1 MIGRESLTPRRVLA
15 VAILV
20 LVAPTVVAGVSHA
33 LGGTDAAVDGSGEQN
48 VADLTVVTAQGRSP
62 EVTSSPGGIEI
73 VNTTSKERVWAHDDD
88 RCMRYYDAEPVD
100 NSTLLITANCERDT
114 GGRIRL
120 AMEYNWRTN
129 TTERAFRIPRDTHDV
144 DKLGPHRYAVAD
156 IVDQTAYVYNYTAD
170 DTVDW
175 ASFRNVS
182 VRNGWRG
189 GYDWEYDF
197 TRRFPESAGG
207 EEGYDGD
214 YTHLNDIDAVDNGS
228 AFLLSPRDFNRVMLV
243 NRSTKAVEWTL
254 GSQDDTSVLAGQHHP
269 ALLSTDPP
277 TVLVG
282 DSLNHRVVEYRRV
295 AGREGADSL
304 DDDGDGWVRTWTYI
318 GMDVGG
324 LNWPR
329 DVHRLPNGN
338 TLVMDTGND
347 RVLEVAPN
355 GTTVWT
361 YETMANPFD
370 VDRYAH
376 GDQPRGPPMSAE
388 RDGNATATPAVGTPG
403 VSVIDRSH
411 RLAGWVLPAWVGEPA
426 FLGLVG
432 AGTLVVGWTVTEA
445 GLRVRRRL

>member
-1 MIGRESLTPRRVLA
+1 MVGRDSLTPRRAVVL
-15 VAILV
+15 AILV

-33 LGGTDAAVDGSGEQN
+33 LGGGDAAVSESGGQSVEN
-48 VADLTVVTAQGRSP
+48 LTIVTAQGRSP
-62 EVTSSPGGIEI
+62 EVAADPGGIEI
-73 VNTTSKERVWAHDDD
+73 VNTTSKERVWSHDDD
-88 RCMRYYDAEPVD
+88 RCLRYYDAEPVD

-114 GGRIRL
+114 GGRMRL
-120 AMEYNWRTN
+120 AMEYDWRAETID
-129 TTERAFRIPRDTHDV
+129 RAFRIPWDAHDV

-156 IVDQTAYVYNYTAD
+156 IADQTAYVYNYTAD

-175 ASFRNVS
+175 ASFRDHP

-197 TRRFPESAGG
+197 TRHFPESDGG

-214 YTHLNDIDAVDNGS
+214 YTHLNDIDAVGGDE

-243 NRSTKAVEWTL
+243 NRSTKEIEWTL
-254 GSQDDTSVLAGQHHP
+254 GSQDDTSVIHGQHHP
-269 ALLSTDPP
+269 ALLSRGPA

-295 AGREGADSL
+295 TGEDDDSADE
-304 DDDGDGWVRTWTYI
+304 DGDGWVRTWTYI

-361 YETMANPFD
+361 YETMPNPFD

-376 GDQPRGPPMSAE
+376 GDQPRGPTAVE
-388 RDGNATATPAVGTPG
+388 LRAGNATGTPAAGTGG
-403 VSVIDRSH
+403 VSVVDRYH
-411 RLAGWVLPAWVGEPA
+411 RLAGWVLPGWVGKPA

-432 AGTLVVGWTVTEA
+432 AAVLAVGWALTEA

>member
-1 MIGRESLTPRRVLA
+1 MNGRESLTPRRVLT
-15 VAILV
+15 VVILV
-20 LVAPTVVAGVSHA
+20 LVAPTAVAGVSHA
-33 LGGTDAAVDGSGEQN
+33 LGGADAAVGETGGQSVEN
-48 VADLTVVTAQGRSP
+48 LTVVTAQGRSP
-62 EVTSSPGGIEI
+62 EVAANPGGIEI

-114 GGRIRL
+114 GGRVRL
-120 AMEYNWRTN
+120 AMEHDWRTN
-129 TTERAFRIPRDTHDV
+129 TTERAFRIPRDAHDV

-156 IVDQTAYVYNYTAD
+156 IIDQTAYVYNYTAD

-175 ASFRNVS
+175 ASFRDVP

-197 TRRFPESAGG
+197 TRHFPESDGG

-214 YTHLNDIDAVDNGS
+214 YTHLNDIDAVGGDD

-243 NRSTKAVEWTL
+243 NRSTRDIEWTL
-254 GSQDDTSVLAGQHHP
+254 GSQDDTSVLHGQHHP
-269 ALLSTDPP
+269 ALLSREPA

-295 AGREGADSL
+295 AGEDDESVD
-304 DDDGDGWVRTWTYI
+304 DDDGDGWVRTWTYTAF
-318 GMDVGG
+318 DAGG

-361 YETMANPFD
+361 YETMPNPYD

-376 GDQPRGPPMSAE
+376 GEQPRGPTMTEIS
-388 RDGNATATPAVGTPG
+388 DGNASTASESGDG
-403 VSVIDRSH
+403 SVSPVDRYH
-411 RLAGWVLPAWVGEPA
+411 RLAGYVLPGWVGKPA

-432 AGTLVVGWTVTEA
+432 AAVLAAGWTLTET
-445 GLRVRRRL
+445 GLAVRRRL